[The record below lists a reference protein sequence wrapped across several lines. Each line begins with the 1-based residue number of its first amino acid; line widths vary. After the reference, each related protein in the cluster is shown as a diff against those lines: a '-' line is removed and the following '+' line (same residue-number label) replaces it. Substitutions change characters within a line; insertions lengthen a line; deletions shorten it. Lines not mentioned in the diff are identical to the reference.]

1 MYLNTN
7 TNILICRLLGLLL
20 TQDVTSYAYIA
31 VHEWM
36 SSGKANLQK
45 SFRSSGASKILSGV
59 VDMYLVFFIEAGV
72 IA

>member
-1 MYLNTN
+1 MK
-7 TNILICRLLGLLL
+7 TNIILTCSLIGLLQ
-20 TQDVTSYAYIA
+20 TQDVISYAYIA
-31 VHEWM
+31 IHEWI

-59 VDMYLVFFIEAGV
+59 EDIYLVFFVEAGV